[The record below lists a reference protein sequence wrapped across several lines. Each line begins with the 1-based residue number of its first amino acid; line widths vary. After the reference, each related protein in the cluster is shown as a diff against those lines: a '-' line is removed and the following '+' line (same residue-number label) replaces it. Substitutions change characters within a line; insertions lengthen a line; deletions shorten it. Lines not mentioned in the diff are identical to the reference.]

1 MEKTS
6 EGPGKI
12 PRIVQVMCF
21 NGMPRQV
28 NQQLNIGLNQQW
40 EAQWQEFLRSA
51 QTGWGNPQLVDA
63 VPWDDTK
70 AFLSAFEQVAEACR
84 WPREEWVG
92 RLLPAM
98 RGGVEQYFC
107 RLDPRE
113 RQDYRKV
120 KDALMRAD
128 AFRTESKRQHFRQCC
143 YQELEGPR
151 QVYSQ
156 LQELCRQWLKPEK
169 HTKEQILE
177 LIIKEQLLS
186 MLPPEVQ
193 SWVQERGPGDCVE
206 TVALAEDFLM
216 GRRHTA
222 RSWDW
227 QVPMPTM
234 TTNALETQASQR
246 QPCVGST
253 QKASEMPPTRNI
265 DVVPPPEGQEAPGI
279 GLMQEPL
286 KVKEEPNLNQK
297 PSCWALEEENASHG
311 TSSNASGLI
320 SPPESISQPG
330 QQEAIFAPRT
340 ENGEPFPSSPLG
352 GKMLSGIKTENS
364 QEGDSETDDSFD
376 FPDPFTE
383 DTSKNLEKEQPPP
396 ARNIPQRQETPS
408 RGRRKTVKKYG
419 RYKPAEKRHV
429 CSECGHKAYY
439 LSDLLRHMQTHSK
452 NVYECTECGKTY
464 KGKAFFE
471 AHQKTHALAGN
482 NGKVGTRSSKS
493 QTDGGY
499 ICTECGVSKA
509 TLVGLTEHMKVHSE
523 DRSYECPECGKAFKW
538 QSNLSRHQQL
548 HTNTRTLTR
557 RKVMPEGVEDPGK
570 NSDNSLPLQGTQPDS
585 LEHSTDIISLSP
597 AIFEPD
603 PTSKLHLRKPHD
615 EDRASSFQLGVK
627 TLRVVLTKLATSR
640 KGKVHR
646 CLECGYKADKYSELM
661 NHTRIHSTA
670 RPYKCHE
677 CGRSFRWPSTLHQH
691 KQNTCPQKRPVFSAS
706 FAEHQA
712 TQTGEGESKGE
723 AEIKLE
729 NETFPDESY
738 SYKEAAT
745 EESMDH
751 PTQKKHLCSKC
762 GYTAAKWSD
771 VVKHARIHAGEKPYR
786 CHDCGKTFAWLPTL
800 VKHQQVHASQRQTV
814 SEAHVAECDVTLSDD
829 EELINTMA
837 KGLHRGGSKS
847 DHRVGKIG
855 RPPKNKIGQPSKS
868 KIGRPPKSRIGPPP
882 KSKIGQL
889 PKRTVSGTKD
899 SRYSRLERK
908 HECPDCGHRAYY
920 LSDLLRHQRTH
931 TGEKPYK
938 CQGCRKTFTQKSAL
952 YSHQRGNP
960 SCSPVNG
967 QTPVRRMRKGQG
979 DKKHTCSKCGHKTYK
994 LATLLLHMRTHAGEK
1009 HYKCQECGQFFSKS
1023 SNLERHKKHLH
1034 AVESSSSSRKPS
1046 FFKHQKKRRGRKPK
1060 KAREENTLPVKT
1072 HEATVAISHGE
1083 TPVLAMIRERWRYDK
1098 QEQKK
1103 DEVEETNET
1112 IEEANDNLTGKEAAV
1127 RARLIKFAYCKGADS
1142 DQGPTELSTDNTAQ
1156 AEEKPSFKCFTC
1168 GESFEKKSYLTE
1180 HEKTHTEL
1188 EPEPESSEC
1197 TELRKCFSWN
1207 NNLLKQVHR
1216 GVKPH
1221 HCSECGKDFYWKDNL
1236 LTHLKTHG
1244 FENVYECLEC
1254 EECFVQQE
1262 QLVRHQRSHTGQ
1274 EC

>member
-311 TSSNASGLI
+311 TSSNASEGLI

-557 RKVMPEGVEDPGK
+557 RKVMPE
-570 NSDNSLPLQGTQPDS
+570 
-585 LEHSTDIISLSP
+585 
-597 AIFEPD
+597 
-603 PTSKLHLRKPHD
+603 
-615 EDRASSFQLGVK
+615 
-627 TLRVVLTKLATSR
+627 
-640 KGKVHR
+640 
-646 CLECGYKADKYSELM
+646 
-661 NHTRIHSTA
+661 
-670 RPYKCHE
+670 
-677 CGRSFRWPSTLHQH
+677 
-691 KQNTCPQKRPVFSAS
+691 
-706 FAEHQA
+706 
-712 TQTGEGESKGE
+712 GEGESKGE